1 MPTQS
6 NKEKIQAFYR
16 DLCISFVGS
25 LRALSLYPPEH
36 PETKKRTG
44 NIYQRLTTFLK
55 QRPHITILVVNGE
68 MVVENVPLPELSK
81 TLVQFIQLMEEMK
94 FQRFV
99 FKKDL
104 RSDELILFLQLLIQL
119 MKKPENAMAVMSEN
133 QGKFSHIIAGA
144 LPTEAGAQIS
154 YDELSGALQ
163 GARKS
168 VLSFSGQLKNLF
180 EDIKGPLSSQ
190 QVSFV
195 KETTEAIYSMNTKG
209 DIPLKVLIYRR
220 SADSDPYV
228 HAINVCAFSMALAQE
243 IQLKDSNIE
252 EIGLGALLHDIG
264 LQLLPSK
271 SESKNFT
278 GTLEEQTNWWNH
290 PQRGAEVLLAT
301 QGIPDLVPMVAYE
314 HHIHYDGGGY
324 PKEIKHRDLT
334 LASMI
339 TCITDSYD
347 NLRRDMPGQNA
358 LTLTQAIDWM
368 DRRFGTQFHP
378 VLFKKFRAMVK
389 AQAKEEI

>member
-1 MPTQS
+1 M
-6 NKEKIQAFYR
+6 
-16 DLCISFVGS
+16 GS

-36 PETKKRTG
+36 PETKKRIG

-68 MVVENVPLPELSK
+68 MVIENIPLPELSK
-81 TLVQFIQLMEEMK
+81 TLAQFIQRMEDMK
-94 FQRFV
+94 FQRLV

-104 RSDELILFLQLLIQL
+104 SSDELILFLQLLIQL

-144 LPTEAGAQIS
+144 LPTEVGPQIS
-154 YDELSGALQ
+154 YDELFGALQ
-163 GARKS
+163 AARQS
-168 VLSFSGQLKNLF
+168 VLSFSGQLKDLF

-190 QVSFV
+190 QLSLA
-195 KETTEAIYSMNTKG
+195 KETTETIYSMNTKG

-220 SADSDPYV
+220 SADSDPYI
-228 HAINVCAFSMALAQE
+228 HAINVCAFSMALARE
-243 IQLKDSNIE
+243 IELKDSMIE
-252 EIGLGALLHDIG
+252 DIGLGALLHDIG
-264 LQLLPSK
+264 LHVLPSK
-271 SESKNFT
+271 SESQNST
-278 GTLEEQTNWWNH
+278 GTLEEQANWRGH

-347 NLRRDMPGQNA
+347 NLRRDVPGQHA

-378 VLFKKFRAMVK
+378 LLFKKFRAMVK